1 MRGGMTGLEPSR
13 LIADADNLEDVQ
25 LKLTNSTISQTIPFY
40 SLLLSIDNPTVN
52 LLSLDI
58 EGAEYQV
65 NSTLR
70 FSVVTLELQMSV
82 SPSSIA
88 QNAYINHQAY

>member
-13 LIADADNLEDVQ
+13 LITDADNLEDVQ
-25 LKLTNSTISQTIPFY
+25 LQLTNSTVSQTIPFY
-40 SLLLSIDNPTVN
+40 SLLLSVDNPTVN

-70 FSVVTLELQMSV
+70 FSVVTLESQMSV
-82 SPSSIA
+82 SQSVH
-88 QNAYINHQAY
+88 HQ

>member
-25 LKLTNSTISQTIPFY
+25 LQLTNSTISQTIPFY
-40 SLLLSIDNPTVN
+40 SLLLSVDNPTVN

-70 FSVVTLELQMSV
+70 FSVVTLESQMSV
-82 SPSSIA
+82 SPSA
-88 QNAYINHQAY
+88 HHQ

>member
-25 LKLTNSTISQTIPFY
+25 LQLTNSTVSQTIPFY
-40 SLLLSIDNPTVN
+40 SLLLSVDNPTVN

-65 NSTLR
+65 DSTLR
-70 FSVVTLELQMSV
+70 FLILLH
-82 SPSSIA
+82 
-88 QNAYINHQAY
+88 NLH